1 MIPRWLDLYIHDIR
15 NAQLVLGD
23 TLLYPKFKEGEEWKE
38 LNEVNKK
45 IETYLTELEYE

>member
-1 MIPRWLDLYIHDIR
+1 LEILFFIPNLRK
-15 NAQLVLGD
+15 V
-23 TLLYPKFKEGEEWKE
+23 KEGKEWKE